1 MTVTDKIY
9 NYFDKNPDLRVLFI
23 FNDEFLAMELAEAT
37 WNEGYRYVDFK
48 GDWFTTKYN
57 LDTTWANEKV
67 ILYFHQESPLQR
79 KSLQGQFPLLDV
91 LTANMEYHHQDYVA
105 YMQQYGLPSNM
116 ALFVEKNIKQLQSDR
131 MLRLLQSYYADRSI
145 TPEIAVRAFLSSY
158 LGQTRVLDW
167 DNIILRILFLG
178 RCSERNK
185 QTDFYVKLRSASMVK
200 DKLNEKLESIFGCT
214 IDAHAEAK
222 VKRLVETFKYNAI
235 VQNLAPVPAD
245 NYKGYRITDSIALQ
259 QMNRILELAMNHPKT
274 AEALTEVMDELGTDI
289 RDEDLIRWYGTDANY
304 YYIPEGL
311 CLPILRSL
319 MEKVIMEVPKKA
331 MAKLEELKV
340 KHSDNNE
347 MGAVIDYD
355 MLVARYYECAL
366 SLGSI
371 TLNQPDDYLHKYR
384 DEYYLID
391 QLYRQS
397 MECFCKISPTISLY
411 DAVQKV
417 KHNLDVQYA
426 KLCNRIN
433 LEWMRCVKD
442 AGGMNAVHG
451 LRQQD
456 FYDSLIKGIQ
466 KKVVVIVSDALR
478 YEVAQ
483 ELIGILAARKHIA
496 RLNMGI
502 AMLPSETKFC
512 KPALL
517 PHRSLRLYVEVDGT
531 QNMGVDDRI
540 LDTMDKRT
548 EQVDAYRQGAVCVDY
563 ETVSKYEP
571 KNREIFS
578 LKHPLV
584 YVMHNT
590 IDDRSHSA
598 ATKDIV
604 NSCRDAINELETLVH
619 QLHESYH
626 VTEVYIT
633 SDHGFLFND
642 QVFEDKDKH
651 KVTEDALE
659 KSTRYYLTQS
669 AAAVPGIVKFPLSE
683 VSGMEEDDI
692 YVAVPEGTNR
702 LQAPAG
708 GYRFTH
714 GGASLQE
721 LLIPIIISRQER
733 VNTKTPVGVMVLDRN
748 LSIQAS
754 RLRFK
759 LLQTDAVSMEMK
771 ARTIKVALY
780 YNDMVV
786 TPVKEYVLNNTDA
799 LLDNR
804 KVLVD
809 LTLNQNIDA
818 KVLQLRVYDVTDDLN
833 PLIKEN
839 VTNNTLIGNEFDFD

>member
-9 NYFDKNPDLRVLFI
+9 SYFDKNPDLRVLFI

-37 WNEGYRYVDFK
+37 WKEGYRYVDFK

-105 YMQQYGLPSNM
+105 YMQQYSLPSNM

-131 MLRLLQSYYADRSI
+131 MLRLLQSYYTDRSI
-145 TPEIAVRAFLSSY
+145 TLEIAVRAFLSSY
-158 LGQTRVLDW
+158 LAQTRVLDW
-167 DNIILRILFLG
+167 DNIILRVLFLG
-178 RCSERNK
+178 RSSERNK
-185 QTDFYVKLRSASMVK
+185 QTDFYVKLRSAAMVK

-214 IDAHAEAK
+214 IDDHAETK

-235 VQNLAPVPAD
+235 VQNLAPVSAD

-274 AEALTEVMDELGTDI
+274 AEALTEVMDEWGTDI
-289 RDEDLIRWYGTDANY
+289 RDEDLIRWYGADANY

-319 MEKVIMEVPKKA
+319 MEKAIMEAPKKA

-347 MGAVIDYD
+347 VGAVIDYD

-397 MECFCKISPTISLY
+397 IECFCKISPTIALY

-417 KHNLDVQYA
+417 KHNLDMQYA

-483 ELIGILAARKHIA
+483 ELIGVLAARKHIA

-517 PHRSLRLYVEVDGT
+517 PHRSLRLYAEVDGT

-563 ETVSKYEP
+563 ETVGKYEQD
-571 KNREIFS
+571 KNREIF
-578 LKHPLV
+578 KHPLV

-590 IDDRSHSA
+590 IDDKSHSA
-598 ATKDIV
+598 VAKDIV
-604 NSCRDAINELETLVH
+604 GSCRDAINELETLVH
-619 QLHESYH
+619 KLHESYN

-669 AAAVPGIVKFPLSE
+669 EAAVPGIVKFPLSE

-780 YNDMVV
+780 YNDMAV
-786 TPVKEYVLNNTDA
+786 TPVKEYVLNSTDA

-818 KVLQLRVYDVTDDLN
+818 KVLQLRVYDVTDGLN

>member
-9 NYFDKNPDLRVLFI
+9 NYFHKNPDLRVLFI
-23 FNDEFLAMELAEAT
+23 FNDEFLAMELAEVE
-37 WNEGYRYVDFK
+37 WKEGYRYVDFK

-57 LDTTWANEKV
+57 LDTVWADDKV

-145 TPEIAVRAFLSSY
+145 TQEIAVRAFLSSY
-158 LGQTRVLDW
+158 LGQSRVLDW
-167 DNIILRILFLG
+167 DNIILRVLFLN
-178 RCSERNK
+178 RSSERNK

-200 DKLNEKLESIFGCT
+200 DELNKKLEKIFGCA
-214 IDAHAEAK
+214 IDDNAEAK
-222 VKRLVETFKYNAI
+222 VKKLVETFKYNAI
-235 VQNLAPVPAD
+235 VQNLAPVSAD
-245 NYKGYRITDSIALQ
+245 RYIHYRITDSIALQ
-259 QMNRILELAMNHPKT
+259 QMNRLLELALSHPKT
-274 AEALTEVMDELGTDI
+274 AEALTQTMDELGADI
-289 RDEDLIRWYGTDANY
+289 HDDDIIRWYGTEAGY
-304 YYIPEGL
+304 YYIPDGL
-311 CLPILRSL
+311 CQPILRGL
-319 MEKVIMEVPKKA
+319 MEKAIMEAPKKA
-331 MAKLEELKV
+331 MTKLEELKV
-340 KHSDNNE
+340 KHGDSSE
-347 MGAVIDYD
+347 VGAVIDYD

-366 SLGSI
+366 SLSSI
-371 TLNQPDDYLHKYR
+371 TLNQPDDYLNKYQ
-384 DEYYLID
+384 DEYYLLD
-391 QLYRQS
+391 QLYRLS
-397 MECFCKISPTISLY
+397 IECFSKISPTIGLY

-417 KHNLDVQYA
+417 KRNLDMQYA

-433 LEWMRCVKD
+433 LEWMRCVKES
-442 AGGMNAVHG
+442 GGMKAVHG

-483 ELIGILAARKHIA
+483 ELIGELAARKHIA

-517 PHRSLRLYVEVDGT
+517 PHRSLRLYAEVDGT

-548 EQVDAYRQGAVCVDY
+548 EQVDAYRQGAICVDY
-563 ETVSKYEP
+563 ETVGKYEQD
-571 KNREIFS
+571 KNREIF
-578 LKHPLV
+578 KHPLV

-590 IDDRSHSA
+590 IDDKSHSA
-598 ATKDIV
+598 AAKDV
-604 NSCRDAINELETLVH
+604 VDSCRDAINELETLVH
-619 QLHESYH
+619 KLHETYN

-642 QVFEDKDKH
+642 QAFEEKDKH
-651 KVTEDALE
+651 KVTEDVLE

-669 AAAVPGIVKFPLSE
+669 ATAVQGIVKFPLSE
-683 VSGMEEDDI
+683 VSGMEEDNI

-708 GYRFTH
+708 GYSFTH

-721 LLIPIIISRQER
+721 LLIPVIISRQER

-754 RLRFK
+754 RLRFR
-759 LLQTDAVSMEMK
+759 LLQTDAVSMEKK

-780 YNDMVV
+780 HNDTAV
-786 TPVKEYVLNNTDA
+786 TPVIEYVLNNTDA

-809 LTLNQNIDA
+809 LTLNQNVDA
-818 KVLQLRVYDVTDDLN
+818 KVLQLRVYDAADDLN

-839 VTNNTLIGNEFDFD
+839 VTNNTLIGNDFDFD

>member
-9 NYFDKNPDLRVLFI
+9 SYFDKNPDLRVLFI

-37 WNEGYRYVDFK
+37 WKEGYRYVDFK

-105 YMQQYGLPSNM
+105 YMQQYSLPSNM

-131 MLRLLQSYYADRSI
+131 MLRLLQSYYTDRSI
-145 TPEIAVRAFLSSY
+145 TLEIAVRAFLSSY
-158 LGQTRVLDW
+158 LGQNRVLDW
-167 DNIILRILFLG
+167 DNIILRVLFLG
-178 RCSERNK
+178 RNSERNK
-185 QTDFYVKLRSASMVK
+185 QTDFYVKLRSAVMVK
-200 DKLNEKLESIFGCT
+200 DELNKKLEKIFGCA
-214 IDAHAEAK
+214 IDDNTDAK
-222 VKRLVETFKYNAI
+222 VKKLVETFKYNAI
-235 VQNLAPVPAD
+235 VQNLASVSAD
-245 NYKGYRITDSIALQ
+245 RYKHYRITDSIALQ
-259 QMNRILELAMNHPKT
+259 QMNRLLELAMSHPKT
-274 AEALTEVMDELGTDI
+274 AEALTQTMDELGADI
-289 RDEDLIRWYGTDANY
+289 HDDDIIRWYGTDASY
-304 YYIPEGL
+304 YYIPDGL
-311 CLPILRSL
+311 CLPILRGL
-319 MEKVIMEVPKKA
+319 MEKAIMEAPKKA
-331 MAKLEELKV
+331 MTRLEELKV
-340 KHSDNNE
+340 KHSDSSE
-347 MGAVIDYD
+347 VGAVIDYD

-371 TLNQPDDYLHKYR
+371 TLNQPDDYLNKYR
-384 DEYYLID
+384 DEYYLLD
-391 QLYRQS
+391 QLYRLS
-397 MECFCKISPTISLY
+397 IECFSKISPTIVLY

-417 KHNLDVQYA
+417 KHNLDMQYA

-433 LEWMRCVKD
+433 LEWMCCVKE
-442 AGGMNAVHG
+442 AGGITAVHG

-483 ELIGILAARKHIA
+483 ELIDVLAARKHIA
-496 RLNMGI
+496 RLNVGI

-517 PHRSLRLYVEVDGT
+517 PHRSLRLYAEVDGT
-531 QNMGVDDRI
+531 QNMGVDNRI

-563 ETVSKYEP
+563 ETVGKYEQD
-571 KNREIFS
+571 KNREIF
-578 LKHPLV
+578 KHPLV

-590 IDDRSHSA
+590 IDDKSHSA
-598 ATKDIV
+598 AAKDV
-604 NSCRDAINELETLVH
+604 VDSCRDAINELETLVH
-619 QLHESYH
+619 KLHETYN

-642 QVFEDKDKH
+642 QAFEEKDKH
-651 KVTEDALE
+651 KVTEDVLE
-659 KSTRYYLTQS
+659 KSTRYYLTQL
-669 AAAVPGIVKFPLSE
+669 ATAVPGIVKFPLSE
-683 VSGMEEDDI
+683 VSGMEEDNV

-708 GYRFTH
+708 GYSFTH

-754 RLRFK
+754 RLRFR

-780 YNDMVV
+780 YNDMAV

>member
-9 NYFDKNPDLRVLFI
+9 NYFDKSPDLKVLFI
-23 FNDEFLAMELAEAT
+23 FNDEFLAMELAEAE
-37 WNEGYRYVDFK
+37 WKEGYRYVDFK

-57 LDTTWANEKV
+57 LDTVWANEKV

-116 ALFVEKNIKQLQSDR
+116 AIFVEKNIKQLQSDR

-158 LGQTRVLDW
+158 LGQSRVLDW
-167 DNIILRILFLG
+167 DNIILRVLFLG
-178 RCSERNK
+178 RSSERNK
-185 QTDFYVKLRSASMVK
+185 QTDFYVKLRSAVMVK
-200 DKLNEKLESIFGCT
+200 DELNKKLEKIFGCA
-214 IDAHAEAK
+214 IDDNADAK
-222 VKRLVETFKYNAI
+222 VKKLVETFKYNAI
-235 VQNLAPVPAD
+235 VQNLASVSAD
-245 NYKGYRITDSIALQ
+245 RYKHYRITDSIALQ
-259 QMNRILELAMNHPKT
+259 QMNRLLELAMGHPKT
-274 AEALTEVMDELGTDI
+274 AEALTQTMDELGADI
-289 RDEDLIRWYGTDANY
+289 HDDDIIRWYGTDASY
-304 YYIPEGL
+304 YYIPDGL
-311 CLPILRSL
+311 CQPILRGL
-319 MEKVIMEVPKKA
+319 MEKAIMEAPKKA
-331 MAKLEELKV
+331 MTRLEELKV
-340 KHSDNNE
+340 KHSDSSE
-347 MGAVIDYD
+347 VGAVIDYD
-355 MLVARYYECAL
+355 MLVARYYECTL

-371 TLNQPDDYLHKYR
+371 TLNQPDDYLNKYR
-384 DEYYLID
+384 DEYYLLD
-391 QLYRQS
+391 QLYRLS
-397 MECFCKISPTISLY
+397 IECFSKISPTIVLY

-417 KHNLDVQYA
+417 KHNLDMQYA

-433 LEWMRCVKD
+433 LEWMCCVKE

-483 ELIGILAARKHIA
+483 ELIGVLAARKHIA

-502 AMLPSETKFC
+502 AMLPTETKFC

-517 PHRSLRLYVEVDGT
+517 PHRSLRLYAEVDGT

-540 LDTMDKRT
+540 LDTMDKRS
-548 EQVDAYRQGAVCVDY
+548 EQVDSYRQGAICVDY
-563 ETVSKYEP
+563 ETVGKYEQD
-571 KNREIFS
+571 KNREIF
-578 LKHPLV
+578 KHPLV

-590 IDDRSHSA
+590 IDDKSHSA
-598 ATKDIV
+598 AAKDV
-604 NSCRDAINELETLVH
+604 VDSCRDAINELETLVH
-619 QLHESYH
+619 KLHETYN

-642 QVFEDKDKH
+642 QVFEEKDKH
-651 KVTEDALE
+651 KVTEDTLE

-669 AAAVPGIVKFPLSE
+669 AAAVSGIVKFPLSE
-683 VSGMEEDDI
+683 VSGMEEDNI

-708 GYRFTH
+708 GYSFTH

-721 LLIPIIISRQER
+721 LLIPVIISRQER

-748 LSIQAS
+748 LSLQAS
-754 RLRFK
+754 RLRFR
-759 LLQTDAVSMEMK
+759 LLQTDAVSMKKK

-780 YNDMVV
+780 YNDNAV

-818 KVLQLRVYDVTDDLN
+818 KVLQLRVYDVADDLN

-839 VTNNTLIGNEFDFD
+839 VTNNTLIGNDFDFD

>member
-37 WNEGYRYVDFK
+37 WKEGYRYVDFK

-57 LDTTWANEKV
+57 LYTTWANEKV

-79 KSLQGQFPLLDV
+79 KFLQGQFPLLDV

-105 YMQQYGLPSNM
+105 YMQQYSLPSNM

-131 MLRLLQSYYADRSI
+131 MLRLLQSYYTDRSI
-145 TPEIAVRAFLSSY
+145 TLEIAVRAFLSSY
-158 LGQTRVLDW
+158 LAQTRVLDW
-167 DNIILRILFLG
+167 DNIILRVLFLG
-178 RCSERNK
+178 RSSERNK
-185 QTDFYVKLRSASMVK
+185 QTDFYVKLRSTAMVK

-214 IDAHAEAK
+214 IDDHAETK

-274 AEALTEVMDELGTDI
+274 AEALTEVMDEWGTDI
-289 RDEDLIRWYGTDANY
+289 RDEDLIRWYGADANY

-319 MEKVIMEVPKKA
+319 MEKAIMEAPKKA

-347 MGAVIDYD
+347 VGAVIDYD

-397 MECFCKISPTISLY
+397 IECFCKISPTIALY

-417 KHNLDVQYA
+417 KHNLDMQYA

-483 ELIGILAARKHIA
+483 ELIGVLAARKHIA

-517 PHRSLRLYVEVDGT
+517 PHRSLRLYAEVDGT
-531 QNMGVDDRI
+531 QNMGVDNRI

-563 ETVSKYEP
+563 ETVGKYEQD
-571 KNREIFS
+571 KNREIF
-578 LKHPLV
+578 KHPLV

-590 IDDRSHSA
+590 IDDKSHSA
-598 ATKDIV
+598 VAKDIV
-604 NSCRDAINELETLVH
+604 DSCRDAINELETLVH
-619 QLHESYH
+619 KLHESYN

-669 AAAVPGIVKFPLSE
+669 EAAVPGIVKFPLSE

-780 YNDMVV
+780 YNDMAV
-786 TPVKEYVLNNTDA
+786 TPVKEYVLNSTDA

-818 KVLQLRVYDVTDDLN
+818 KVLQLRVYDVTDGLN

>member
-23 FNDEFLAMELAEAT
+23 FNDEFLAMELAET
-37 WNEGYRYVDFK
+37 IWKEGYRYVDFK

-57 LDTTWANEKV
+57 LDTAWANDKV
-67 ILYFHQESPLQR
+67 ILYCHQESPLQQ

-105 YMQQYGLPSNM
+105 YMQQYRLPSNM
-116 ALFVEKNIKQLQSDR
+116 AVFVEKNIKQLQSDR

-178 RCSERNK
+178 RSSERNK
-185 QTDFYVKLRSASMVK
+185 QTDFYVKLRSAAMVK
-200 DKLNEKLESIFGCT
+200 DELNKKLENIFGCAT
-214 IDAHAEAK
+214 DDNAAEK
-222 VKRLVETFKYNAI
+222 VKKLVETFKYNAI
-235 VQNLAPVPAD
+235 VQNLAPVSAD
-245 NYKGYRITDSIALQ
+245 RYKHYRITDSIALQ
-259 QMNRILELAMNHPKT
+259 QMNRLLELAMSHPKT
-274 AEALTEVMDELGTDI
+274 AEALTQTIDELGADI
-289 RDEDLIRWYGTDANY
+289 HDDDIIRWYGTDASY
-304 YYIPEGL
+304 YYIPDGL
-311 CLPILRSL
+311 CQPILRGL
-319 MEKVIMEVPKKA
+319 MEKTITEVPKKA
-331 MAKLEELKV
+331 MTKLEELKV
-340 KHSDNNE
+340 KHSDSSE
-347 MGAVIDYD
+347 VGVVIDYD
-355 MLVARYYECAL
+355 MLVARYYECTL

-371 TLNQPDDYLHKYR
+371 TLNQPDDYLNKYR

-397 MECFCKISPTISLY
+397 IECFCKISPTIALY

-417 KHNLDVQYA
+417 KHNLDMHYA

-433 LEWMRCVKD
+433 LEWMRCVKE

-483 ELIGILAARKHIA
+483 ELIGVLAARKHIA

-502 AMLPSETKFC
+502 AMLPTETKFC

-517 PHRSLRLYVEVDGT
+517 PHRSLRLYAEVDGT

-540 LDTMDKRT
+540 LDTMDKRS
-548 EQVDAYRQGAVCVDY
+548 EQVDSYRQGAICVDY
-563 ETVSKYEP
+563 ETVGKYEQD
-571 KNREIFS
+571 KNREIF
-578 LKHPLV
+578 KHPLV

-590 IDDRSHSA
+590 IDDKSHSA
-598 ATKDIV
+598 AAKDV
-604 NSCRDAINELETLVH
+604 VDSCRDAINELETLVH
-619 QLHESYH
+619 KLHETYN

-642 QVFEDKDKH
+642 QVFEEKDKH
-651 KVTEDALE
+651 KVTEDTLE

-669 AAAVPGIVKFPLSE
+669 AAAVSGIVKFPLSE
-683 VSGMEEDDI
+683 VSGMEEDNI

-708 GYRFTH
+708 GYSFTH

-721 LLIPIIISRQER
+721 LLIPVIISRQER

-748 LSIQAS
+748 LSLQAS
-754 RLRFK
+754 RLRFR
-759 LLQTDAVSMEMK
+759 LLQTDAVSMKKK

-780 YNDMVV
+780 YNDNAV
-786 TPVKEYVLNNTDA
+786 TPVKEYVLNNMDA

-818 KVLQLRVYDVTDDLN
+818 KVLQLRVYDVADDLN

-839 VTNNTLIGNEFDFD
+839 VTNNTLIGNDFDFD

>member
-1 MTVTDKIY
+1 MTITDKIY
-9 NYFDKNPDLRVLFI
+9 NYFDRNPNLKVLFV
-23 FNDEFLAMELAEAT
+23 FNDEFLAMDLAEAK
-37 WNEGYRYVDFK
+37 WKEGYRYVDFK

-57 LDTTWANEKV
+57 LDTTWANDKV

-79 KSLQGQFPLLDV
+79 KSLQEKFPLLDV
-91 LTANMEYHHQDYVA
+91 LTANMEYHQQDYVA
-105 YMQQYGLPSNM
+105 YMQQYRLPSNM
-116 ALFVEKNIKQLQSDR
+116 ATFVEKNIKQLQSER

-145 TPEIAVRAFLSSY
+145 SQDIAVRAFLSSY
-158 LGQTRVLDW
+158 LGLSRVLDW

-178 RCSERNK
+178 QSSERNR
-185 QTDFYVKLRSASMVK
+185 QNDFYVKLNSTPMVK
-200 DKLNEKLESIFGCT
+200 QELNKKLDCIFGCT
-214 IDAHAEAK
+214 IDENTDVK
-222 VKRLVETFKYNAI
+222 VKKIVEILKYNAI
-235 VQNLAPVPAD
+235 VQNLAPVSID
-245 NYKGYRITDSIALQ
+245 DYKGYRITDTIALQ
-259 QMNRILELAMNHPKT
+259 QMNRILELAISNPKT
-274 AEALTEVMDELGTDI
+274 IEVFTKTIEELGADI
-289 RDEDLIRWYGTDANY
+289 HDDDIIRWYGTDANY
-304 YYIPEGL
+304 YYIPDGL

-319 MEKVIMEVPKKA
+319 MEKTIMEFPKKA
-331 MAKLEELKV
+331 INRLEELRIKYNN
-340 KHSDNNE
+340 NNE
-347 MGAVIDYD
+347 IGGIIDYVV
-355 MLVARYYECAL
+355 LVARYYECTL

-371 TLNQPDDYLHKYR
+371 TLNQPDEYLNKYQN
-384 DEYYLID
+384 EYFLLD

-397 MECFCKISPTISLY
+397 IECYNKISPTVSLY
-411 DAVQKV
+411 EAIQKV
-417 KHNLDVQYA
+417 KQNLDIQYS

-433 LEWMRCVKD
+433 LEWMHCVKD

-456 FYDSLIKGIQ
+456 FYNSLIKGIQ

-483 ELIGILAARKHIA
+483 ELIGVLAARKHIA

-517 PHRSLRLYVEVDGT
+517 PHRSLRLYAEVDGT

-540 LDTMDKRT
+540 LNTIDKRT
-548 EQVDAYRQGAVCVDY
+548 EQVDTYRQGAVCVDY
-563 ETVSKYEP
+563 ETVGKYEQD
-571 KNREIFS
+571 KNREIF
-578 LKHPLV
+578 KHPLV

-590 IDDRSHSA
+590 IDDKSHSA
-598 ATKDIV
+598 VAKDIV
-604 NSCRDAINELETLVH
+604 DSCRDAINELETLVH
-619 QLHESYH
+619 KLHESYN

-642 QVFEDKDKH
+642 QIFEDKDKH

-669 AAAVPGIVKFPLSE
+669 AATVPGIVKFPLSE
-683 VSGMEEDDI
+683 VSGMKEDNI

-702 LQAPAG
+702 LQAPSG

-721 LLIPIIISRQER
+721 LLIPIITSRQER

-754 RLRFK
+754 RLRFR

-780 YNDMVV
+780 YNDIAV
-786 TPVKEYVLNNTDA
+786 TPIKEYVLDSTDA

-809 LTLNQNIDA
+809 LTLNQNTDA
-818 KVLQLRVYDVTDDLN
+818 KVLQLRVYDATDDLN

-839 VTNNTLIGNEFDFD
+839 VTNKTVIPNDFDFD

>member
-9 NYFDKNPDLRVLFI
+9 SYFDKNPDLRVLFI

-37 WNEGYRYVDFK
+37 WKEGYHYVDFK

-105 YMQQYGLPSNM
+105 YMQQYSLPSNM

-131 MLRLLQSYYADRSI
+131 MLRLLQSYYTDRSI

-158 LGQTRVLDW
+158 LGQSRVLDW

-178 RCSERNK
+178 RSSERNK

-214 IDAHAEAK
+214 IDDHAEAK

-245 NYKGYRITDSIALQ
+245 NYKGYRMSDSIALQ

-274 AEALTEVMDELGTDI
+274 AKALTEVMDEWGTDI

-319 MEKVIMEVPKKA
+319 MEKAIMEAPKKA
-331 MAKLEELKV
+331 MAKLKELKV
-340 KHSDNNE
+340 KHSDNSE
-347 MGAVIDYD
+347 VGAVIDYD
-355 MLVARYYECAL
+355 MLVSRYYECAL

-397 MECFCKISPTISLY
+397 IECFCQISPTIALY

-417 KHNLDVQYA
+417 KHNLDMQYA

-517 PHRSLRLYVEVDGT
+517 PHRSLRLYAEVDGT

-571 KNREIFS
+571 KNQEIFS

-598 ATKDIV
+598 TAKDIV
-604 NSCRDAINELETLVH
+604 NSCRDAINELETLVRK
-619 QLHESYH
+619 LHEDYY

-669 AAAVPGIVKFPLSE
+669 AAAVPSIVKFPLSE

-780 YNDMVV
+780 YNDMAV
-786 TPVKEYVLNNTDA
+786 TPVKEYVLNSTDA

-809 LTLNQNIDA
+809 ITLNENIDA
-818 KVLQLRVYDVTDDLN
+818 KVLQLRVYDVTDGLN

>member
-9 NYFDKNPDLRVLFI
+9 NYFDKSPDLKVLFI
-23 FNDEFLAMELAEAT
+23 FNDEFLAMELAEAE
-37 WNEGYRYVDFK
+37 WKEGYRYVDFK

-57 LDTTWANEKV
+57 LDTAWANDKV
-67 ILYFHQESPLQR
+67 ILYCHQESPLQQ

-105 YMQQYGLPSNM
+105 YMQQYRLPSNM
-116 ALFVEKNIKQLQSDR
+116 AVFVEKNIKQLQSDR

-178 RCSERNK
+178 RSSERNK
-185 QTDFYVKLRSASMVK
+185 QTDFYVKLRSASIVK
-200 DKLNEKLESIFGCT
+200 DELNKKLENIFGCAT
-214 IDAHAEAK
+214 DDNADEK
-222 VKRLVETFKYNAI
+222 VKKLVETFKYNAI
-235 VQNLAPVPAD
+235 VQNLAPVLAD
-245 NYKGYRITDSIALQ
+245 RYKHYRITDSIALQ
-259 QMNRILELAMNHPKT
+259 QMNRLLELAMSHPKT
-274 AEALTEVMDELGTDI
+274 TEALTQTMDELGADI
-289 RDEDLIRWYGTDANY
+289 HDDDIIRWYGTDASY
-304 YYIPEGL
+304 YYIPDGL
-311 CLPILRSL
+311 CQPILRGL
-319 MEKVIMEVPKKA
+319 MEKTITEAPKKA
-331 MAKLEELKV
+331 MTKLDELKV
-340 KHSDNNE
+340 KHSDSSE
-347 MGAVIDYD
+347 VGVVIDYD
-355 MLVARYYECAL
+355 MLVARYYEYAL
-366 SLGSI
+366 SLGSL
-371 TLNQPDDYLHKYR
+371 TLNQPDDYLNKYR

-397 MECFCKISPTISLY
+397 IECFCKISPTIALY
-411 DAVQKV
+411 DAVQNV
-417 KHNLDVQYA
+417 KHYLDMHYA

-433 LEWMRCVKD
+433 LEWMRCVKE
-442 AGGMNAVHG
+442 AGGMNTVHG

-483 ELIGILAARKHIA
+483 ELIGVLAARKHIA

-502 AMLPSETKFC
+502 AMLPTETKFC

-517 PHRSLRLYVEVDGT
+517 PHRSLRLYAEVDGT

-540 LDTMDKRT
+540 LDTMDKRS
-548 EQVDAYRQGAVCVDY
+548 EQVDSYRQGAICVDY
-563 ETVSKYEP
+563 ETVGKYEQD
-571 KNREIFS
+571 KNREIF
-578 LKHPLV
+578 KHPLV

-590 IDDRSHSA
+590 IDDKSHSA
-598 ATKDIV
+598 TAKDV
-604 NSCRDAINELETLVH
+604 VDSCRDAINELETLVH
-619 QLHESYH
+619 KLHETYN

-642 QVFEDKDKH
+642 QVFEEKDKH
-651 KVTEDALE
+651 KVTEDVLE

-683 VSGMEEDDI
+683 VSGMEEDNV

-708 GYRFTH
+708 GYSFTH

-754 RLRFK
+754 RLRFR
-759 LLQTDAVSMEMK
+759 LLQTDAVSMEKK

-780 YNDMVV
+780 YNDNAV
-786 TPVKEYVLNNTDA
+786 TPIKEYVLNNTDA

-818 KVLQLRVYDVTDDLN
+818 KVLQLRVYDADDDLN

-839 VTNNTLIGNEFDFD
+839 VTNNTLIGNDFDFD

>member
-1 MTVTDKIY
+1 M
-9 NYFDKNPDLRVLFI
+9 
-23 FNDEFLAMELAEAT
+23 
-37 WNEGYRYVDFK
+37 
-48 GDWFTTKYN
+48 
-57 LDTTWANEKV
+57 
-67 ILYFHQESPLQR
+67 
-79 KSLQGQFPLLDV
+79 
-91 LTANMEYHHQDYVA
+91 
-105 YMQQYGLPSNM
+105 
-116 ALFVEKNIKQLQSDR
+116 
-131 MLRLLQSYYADRSI
+131 
-145 TPEIAVRAFLSSY
+145 
-158 LGQTRVLDW
+158 
-167 DNIILRILFLG
+167 
-178 RCSERNK
+178 
-185 QTDFYVKLRSASMVK
+185 
-200 DKLNEKLESIFGCT
+200 
-214 IDAHAEAK
+214 
-222 VKRLVETFKYNAI
+222 
-235 VQNLAPVPAD
+235 
-245 NYKGYRITDSIALQ
+245 
-259 QMNRILELAMNHPKT
+259 
-274 AEALTEVMDELGTDI
+274 
-289 RDEDLIRWYGTDANY
+289 
-304 YYIPEGL
+304 
-311 CLPILRSL
+311 
-319 MEKVIMEVPKKA
+319 
-331 MAKLEELKV
+331 
-340 KHSDNNE
+340 
-347 MGAVIDYD
+347 
-355 MLVARYYECAL
+355 
-366 SLGSI
+366 
-371 TLNQPDDYLHKYR
+371 
-384 DEYYLID
+384 
-391 QLYRQS
+391 
-397 MECFCKISPTISLY
+397 
-411 DAVQKV
+411 
-417 KHNLDVQYA
+417 
-426 KLCNRIN
+426 
-433 LEWMRCVKD
+433 
-442 AGGMNAVHG
+442 
-451 LRQQD
+451 
-456 FYDSLIKGIQ
+456 
-466 KKVVVIVSDALR
+466 SDALR

-483 ELIGILAARKHIA
+483 ELIGVLAARKHIA

-517 PHRSLRLYVEVDGT
+517 PHRSLRLYAEVDGT

-563 ETVSKYEP
+563 ETVGKYEQD
-571 KNREIFS
+571 KNREIF
-578 LKHPLV
+578 KHPLV

-590 IDDRSHSA
+590 IDDKSHSA
-598 ATKDIV
+598 VAKDIV
-604 NSCRDAINELETLVH
+604 GSCRDAINELETLVH
-619 QLHESYH
+619 KLHESYN

-669 AAAVPGIVKFPLSE
+669 EAAVPGIVKFPLSE

-780 YNDMVV
+780 YNDMAV
-786 TPVKEYVLNNTDA
+786 TPVKEYVLNSTDA

-818 KVLQLRVYDVTDDLN
+818 KVLQLRVYDVTDGLN

>member
-23 FNDEFLAMELAEAT
+23 FNDEFLAMELAET
-37 WNEGYRYVDFK
+37 IWKEGYRYVDFK

-57 LDTTWANEKV
+57 LDTAWANDKV
-67 ILYFHQESPLQR
+67 ILYCHQESPLQQ

-105 YMQQYGLPSNM
+105 YMQQYRLPSNM
-116 ALFVEKNIKQLQSDR
+116 AVFVEKNIKQLQSDR

-178 RCSERNK
+178 RSSERNK
-185 QTDFYVKLRSASMVK
+185 QTDFYVKLRSAAMVK
-200 DKLNEKLESIFGCT
+200 DELNKKLENIFGCAT
-214 IDAHAEAK
+214 DDNAAEK
-222 VKRLVETFKYNAI
+222 VKKLVETFKYNAI
-235 VQNLAPVPAD
+235 VQNLASVSAD
-245 NYKGYRITDSIALQ
+245 RYKHYRITDSIALQ
-259 QMNRILELAMNHPKT
+259 QMNRLLELAMSHPKT
-274 AEALTEVMDELGTDI
+274 AEALTQTMDELGADI
-289 RDEDLIRWYGTDANY
+289 HDDDIIRWYGTDASY
-304 YYIPEGL
+304 YYIPDGL
-311 CLPILRSL
+311 CQPILRSL
-319 MEKVIMEVPKKA
+319 MEKTITEAPKKA
-331 MAKLEELKV
+331 MSKLEELKV
-340 KHSDNNE
+340 KHSDSSE
-347 MGAVIDYD
+347 VGAVIDYD
-355 MLVARYYECAL
+355 MLVARYYECTL

-371 TLNQPDDYLHKYR
+371 TLNQPDDYLNKYR
-384 DEYYLID
+384 DEYYLLD
-391 QLYRQS
+391 QLYRLS
-397 MECFCKISPTISLY
+397 IECFSKISPTIVLY

-417 KHNLDVQYA
+417 KHNLDMQYA

-433 LEWMRCVKD
+433 LEWMCCVKE
-442 AGGMNAVHG
+442 AGGMTAVHG

-483 ELIGILAARKHIA
+483 ELIGVLAARKHIA
-496 RLNMGI
+496 RLNVGI

-517 PHRSLRLYVEVDGT
+517 PHRSLRLYAEVDGT
-531 QNMGVDDRI
+531 QNMGVDNRI

-563 ETVSKYEP
+563 ETVGKYEQD
-571 KNREIFS
+571 KNREIF
-578 LKHPLV
+578 KHPLV

-590 IDDRSHSA
+590 IDDKSHSA
-598 ATKDIV
+598 AAKDV
-604 NSCRDAINELETLVH
+604 VDSCRDAINELETLVH
-619 QLHESYH
+619 KLHETYN

-642 QVFEDKDKH
+642 QAFEEKDKH
-651 KVTEDALE
+651 KVTEDVLE

-683 VSGMEEDDI
+683 VSGMEEDNV

-708 GYRFTH
+708 GYSFTH

-754 RLRFK
+754 RLRFR
-759 LLQTDAVSMEMK
+759 LLQTDAVSMEKK

-780 YNDMVV
+780 YNDNAV
-786 TPVKEYVLNNTDA
+786 TPIKEYVLNNTDA
-799 LLDNR
+799 MLDNR

-818 KVLQLRVYDVTDDLN
+818 KVLQLRVYDADDDLN

-839 VTNNTLIGNEFDFD
+839 VTNNTLIGNDFDFD

>member
-9 NYFDKNPDLRVLFI
+9 NYFDKSPDLKVLFI
-23 FNDEFLAMELAEAT
+23 FNDEFLAMELAEAE
-37 WNEGYRYVDFK
+37 WKEGYRYVDFK

-57 LDTTWANEKV
+57 LDTVWANEKV

-158 LGQTRVLDW
+158 LGQNRVLDW
-167 DNIILRILFLG
+167 DNIILRVLFLG
-178 RCSERNK
+178 RNSERNK
-185 QTDFYVKLRSASMVK
+185 QTDFYVKLRSAVMVK
-200 DKLNEKLESIFGCT
+200 DELNKKLEKIFGCA
-214 IDAHAEAK
+214 IDDNADAK
-222 VKRLVETFKYNAI
+222 VKKLVETFKYNAI
-235 VQNLAPVPAD
+235 VQNLASVSAD
-245 NYKGYRITDSIALQ
+245 RYKHYRITDSIALQ
-259 QMNRILELAMNHPKT
+259 QMNRLLELAMSHPKT
-274 AEALTEVMDELGTDI
+274 AEALTQTMDELGADI
-289 RDEDLIRWYGTDANY
+289 HDDDIIRWYGTDASY
-304 YYIPEGL
+304 YYIPDGL
-311 CLPILRSL
+311 CQPILRGL
-319 MEKVIMEVPKKA
+319 MEKAIMEAPKKA
-331 MAKLEELKV
+331 MTRLEELKV
-340 KHSDNNE
+340 KHSDSSE
-347 MGAVIDYD
+347 VGAVIDYD

-371 TLNQPDDYLHKYR
+371 TLNQPDDYLNKYR
-384 DEYYLID
+384 DEYYLLD
-391 QLYRQS
+391 QLYRLS
-397 MECFCKISPTISLY
+397 IECFSKISPTIILY

-417 KHNLDVQYA
+417 KHNLDMQYA

-433 LEWMRCVKD
+433 LEWMCCVKE
-442 AGGMNAVHG
+442 AGGMTAVHG

-483 ELIGILAARKHIA
+483 ELIGVLAARKHIA

-502 AMLPSETKFC
+502 AMLPTETKFC

-517 PHRSLRLYVEVDGT
+517 PHRSLRLYAEVDGT

-540 LDTMDKRT
+540 LDTMDKRS
-548 EQVDAYRQGAVCVDY
+548 EQVDSYRQGAICVDY
-563 ETVSKYEP
+563 ETVGKYEQD
-571 KNREIFS
+571 KNREIF
-578 LKHPLV
+578 KHPLV

-590 IDDRSHSA
+590 IDDKSHSA
-598 ATKDIV
+598 TAKDV
-604 NSCRDAINELETLVH
+604 VDSCRDAINELETLVH
-619 QLHESYH
+619 KLHETYN

-642 QVFEDKDKH
+642 QVFEEKDKH
-651 KVTEDALE
+651 KVTEDVLE

-683 VSGMEEDDI
+683 VSGMEEDNV

-708 GYRFTH
+708 GYSFTH

-754 RLRFK
+754 RLRFR
-759 LLQTDAVSMEMK
+759 LLQTDAVSMEKK

-780 YNDMVV
+780 YNDNAV
-786 TPVKEYVLNNTDA
+786 TPIKEYVLNNTDA

-818 KVLQLRVYDVTDDLN
+818 KVLQLRVYDADDDLN

-839 VTNNTLIGNEFDFD
+839 VTNNTLIGNDFDFD

>member
-9 NYFDKNPDLRVLFI
+9 SYFDKNPDLRVLFI

-37 WNEGYRYVDFK
+37 WKEGYRYVDFK

-57 LDTTWANEKV
+57 LDTAWANEKV

-131 MLRLLQSYYADRSI
+131 MLRLLQSYYVDRSI

-167 DNIILRILFLG
+167 DNIILRILFLA
-178 RCSERNK
+178 RSSERNK
-185 QTDFYVKLRSASMVK
+185 QTDFYVKLRSASLVK

-214 IDAHAEAK
+214 IDDHAETK

-235 VQNLAPVPAD
+235 VQNLAPVSAD

-319 MEKVIMEVPKKA
+319 MEKAIMEAPKKA

-347 MGAVIDYD
+347 VGAVIDYD

-397 MECFCKISPTISLY
+397 IECFCKISPTIALY

-417 KHNLDVQYA
+417 KRNLDVQYA

-483 ELIGILAARKHIA
+483 ELIGVLAARKHIA
-496 RLNMGI
+496 RLNTGI

-517 PHRSLRLYVEVDGT
+517 PHRSLRLYAEVDGT
-531 QNMGVDDRI
+531 QNMGVDNRI
-540 LDTMDKRT
+540 L
-548 EQVDAYRQGAVCVDY
+548 
-563 ETVSKYEP
+563 
-571 KNREIFS
+571 
-578 LKHPLV
+578 
-584 YVMHNT
+584 
-590 IDDRSHSA
+590 
-598 ATKDIV
+598 
-604 NSCRDAINELETLVH
+604 
-619 QLHESYH
+619 
-626 VTEVYIT
+626 
-633 SDHGFLFND
+633 
-642 QVFEDKDKH
+642 
-651 KVTEDALE
+651 
-659 KSTRYYLTQS
+659 
-669 AAAVPGIVKFPLSE
+669 
-683 VSGMEEDDI
+683 
-692 YVAVPEGTNR
+692 
-702 LQAPAG
+702 
-708 GYRFTH
+708 
-714 GGASLQE
+714 
-721 LLIPIIISRQER
+721 
-733 VNTKTPVGVMVLDRN
+733 
-748 LSIQAS
+748 
-754 RLRFK
+754 
-759 LLQTDAVSMEMK
+759 
-771 ARTIKVALY
+771 
-780 YNDMVV
+780 
-786 TPVKEYVLNNTDA
+786 
-799 LLDNR
+799 R
-804 KVLVD
+804 K
-809 LTLNQNIDA
+809 
-818 KVLQLRVYDVTDDLN
+818 
-833 PLIKEN
+833 
-839 VTNNTLIGNEFDFD
+839 

>member
-1 MTVTDKIY
+1 MTITDKIY
-9 NYFDKNPDLRVLFI
+9 NYFDRNPNLKVLFV
-23 FNDEFLAMELAEAT
+23 FNDEFLAMELAEAK
-37 WNEGYRYVDFK
+37 WKEGYRYVDFK

-57 LDTTWANEKV
+57 LDTTWANDKV

-79 KSLQGQFPLLDV
+79 KSLQEKFPLLDV
-91 LTANMEYHHQDYVA
+91 LTANMEYHQQDYMA
-105 YMQQYGLPSNM
+105 YMQQYRLPSNM
-116 ALFVEKNIKQLQSDR
+116 ATFVEKNIKQLQSER

-145 TPEIAVRAFLSSY
+145 SQDIAVRAFLSSY
-158 LGQTRVLDW
+158 LGLSRVLDW

-178 RCSERNK
+178 QSSERNR
-185 QTDFYVKLRSASMVK
+185 QNDFYVKLNSTPMVK
-200 DKLNEKLESIFGCT
+200 QELNKKLDCIFDCT
-214 IDAHAEAK
+214 IDENTDVK
-222 VKRLVETFKYNAI
+222 VKKIVEILKYNAI
-235 VQNLAPVPAD
+235 VQNLAPVSID
-245 NYKGYRITDSIALQ
+245 DYKGYRITDTIALQ
-259 QMNRILELAMNHPKT
+259 QMNRILELAISNPKT
-274 AEALTEVMDELGTDI
+274 IEVFTKTIEELGADI
-289 RDEDLIRWYGTDANY
+289 HDDDIIRWYGTDANY
-304 YYIPEGL
+304 YYIPDGL

-319 MEKVIMEVPKKA
+319 MEKTIMEFPQKA
-331 MAKLEELKV
+331 INRLEELRIKYNN
-340 KHSDNNE
+340 NNE
-347 MGAVIDYD
+347 IGGIIDYVV
-355 MLVARYYECAL
+355 LVARYYECTL

-371 TLNQPDDYLHKYR
+371 TLNQPDDYLNKYQN
-384 DEYYLID
+384 EYFLLD

-397 MECFCKISPTISLY
+397 IECYSKISLTVSLY
-411 DAVQKV
+411 EAVQKV
-417 KHNLDVQYA
+417 KHNLDIQYS

-433 LEWMRCVKD
+433 LEWMHCVKN

-456 FYDSLIKGIQ
+456 FYNSLIKGIQ

-478 YEVAQ
+478 YEVAH
-483 ELIGILAARKHIA
+483 ELIGVLAARKHIA

-517 PHRSLRLYVEVDGT
+517 PHRSLRLYAEVDGT

-540 LDTMDKRT
+540 LNTIDKRT
-548 EQVDAYRQGAVCVDY
+548 EQVDTYRQGAVCVDY
-563 ETVSKYEP
+563 ETVGKYEQG
-571 KNREIFS
+571 KNREIF
-578 LKHPLV
+578 KHPLV

-590 IDDRSHSA
+590 IDDKSHSA
-598 ATKDIV
+598 VAKDIV
-604 NSCRDAINELETLVH
+604 DSCRDAINELETLVH
-619 QLHESYH
+619 KLHESYN

-642 QVFEDKDKH
+642 QIFEDKDKH

-669 AAAVPGIVKFPLSE
+669 AATVPGIVKFPLSE
-683 VSGMEEDDI
+683 VSGMKEDNI

-702 LQAPAG
+702 LQAPSG

-721 LLIPIIISRQER
+721 LLIPIITSRQER

-754 RLRFK
+754 RLRFR

-780 YNDMVV
+780 YNDIAV
-786 TPVKEYVLNNTDA
+786 TPIKEYVLNNTDA

-809 LTLNQNIDA
+809 LTLNQNTDA
-818 KVLQLRVYDVTDDLN
+818 KVLQLRVYDATDDLN

-839 VTNNTLIGNEFDFD
+839 VTNKTVIPNDFDFD